1 MTLININT
9 SLYSLENMYKNYK
22 YIGKLYNI
30 DDCILSIQ
38 NMRLH
43 AQLKKN
49 HHQCSEFGKHNVA
62 QCVFTDWT
70 LCTNWLPEMMPD
82 PVVSPGILQL
92 AY

>member
-1 MTLININT
+1 MTLISINT
-9 SLYSLENMYKNYK
+9 SLYNLENMYKNYK
-22 YIGKLYNI
+22 YIAKLYKIENYL
-30 DDCILSIQ
+30 LSIK

-43 AQLKKN
+43 AQLKN
-49 HHQCSEFGKHNVA
+49 HHKYSEFGKHNVA
-62 QCVFTDWT
+62 QCASTDWT